1 MKRCN
6 LSIIFRRT
14 TAFLLLLLL
23 SVPLLSPALVHAE
36 DTTYAKDFTSK
47 VYYSYTYKGLN
58 HSIEYF
64 YDHRICT
71 DGKLVCITY
80 FCKDLSLQS
89 EGFAKFYL
97 STSPIYT
104 LNYNA
109 DNTRP
114 PETKLSLAP
123 VYNGVYYVNAG
134 STYMSNGASDFKIT
148 YSGLVNIKNV
158 DGSNWLKYLKSDID
172 NGYFDLTKDNYRDP
186 DPDKDGTLSSS
197 IPTPRIHVNKD
208 YSFGFDN
215 CTDDYYIQLQGR
227 FWSIDDIELYK
238 ESLMWKYKY
247 SSYIR
252 GDLNDWYTTG
262 SKTKANSENL
272 SFLENGKACFDK
284 FLTAHPI
291 DERNYFGGTNAVGNF
306 FSGYNN
312 ALSTMKMLL
321 GQPTSG
327 YNGVEVY
334 VRYFTY
340 TDRGEL
346 LYGKWCHYYDD
357 LAKNG
362 SSGSEWD
369 DDDTLHG
376 GQQSEDGLTDEE
388 KDENEKEEDPRKGDE
403 DITVPTPDDDY
414 TGNGVA
420 FTGLIELL
428 DSLKTQSGAFLS
440 LFSEIFSFLPSWL
453 VSLIYASIGVCCF
466 LGIWH
471 FIRG

>member
-14 TAFLLLLLL
+14 TVFLLLLLL
-23 SVPLLSPALVHAE
+23 SVPLLSPALVHANQ
-36 DTTYAKDFTSK
+36 TRKDIHF
-47 VYYSYTYKGLN
+47 
-58 HSIEYF
+58 
-64 YDHRICT
+64 
-71 DGKLVCITY
+71 
-80 FCKDLSLQS
+80 QS
-89 EGFAKFYL
+89 VI
-97 STSPIYT
+97 STK
-104 LNYNA
+104 N
-109 DNTRP
+109 R
-114 PETKLSLAP
+114 
-123 VYNGVYYVNAG
+123 
-134 STYMSNGASDFKIT
+134 KIT
-148 YSGLVNIKNV
+148 YSFSVEGTGHFNV
-158 DGSNWLKYLKSDID
+158 RSYRYYNSQNKADYLGMYVFSDKPFVFTYYSTFEYNGELSTSNKSTTNVITLGNFNGVDCYRYHMSY
-172 NGYFDLTKDNYRDP
+172 NGYSDLISFISPNVITSLDTLDNQAIADSLDLTKDSYRDP

-272 SFLENGKACFDK
+272 SFLENGKACFDE
-284 FLTAHPI
+284 FLTVHPI

-340 TDRGEL
+340 TDSGEL

>member
-1 MKRCN
+1 
-6 LSIIFRRT
+6 
-14 TAFLLLLLL
+14 
-23 SVPLLSPALVHAE
+23 
-36 DTTYAKDFTSK
+36 
-47 VYYSYTYKGLN
+47 
-58 HSIEYF
+58 
-64 YDHRICT
+64 
-71 DGKLVCITY
+71 
-80 FCKDLSLQS
+80 
-89 EGFAKFYL
+89 
-97 STSPIYT
+97 
-104 LNYNA
+104 
-109 DNTRP
+109 
-114 PETKLSLAP
+114 
-123 VYNGVYYVNAG
+123 
-134 STYMSNGASDFKIT
+134 
-148 YSGLVNIKNV
+148 
-158 DGSNWLKYLKSDID
+158 
-172 NGYFDLTKDNYRDP
+172 
-186 DPDKDGTLSSS
+186 
-197 IPTPRIHVNKD
+197 
-208 YSFGFDN
+208 
-215 CTDDYYIQLQGR
+215 
-227 FWSIDDIELYK
+227 
-238 ESLMWKYKY
+238 
-247 SSYIR
+247 
-252 GDLNDWYTTG
+252 
-262 SKTKANSENL
+262 
-272 SFLENGKACFDK
+272 
-284 FLTAHPI
+284 
-291 DERNYFGGTNAVGNF
+291 
-306 FSGYNN
+306 
-312 ALSTMKMLL
+312 MLL

-340 TDRGEL
+340 TDSGEL

>member
-23 SVPLLSPALVHAE
+23 SVTLLSPALVHAE
-36 DTTYAKDFTSK
+36 DGNRTITLTFDYKQMYGSSVNSDREFTYELTGKGHFAVCSYRWRHDDSEKHGAFQMTFMIFSDKPFTAKWVEFNTFMDVS
-47 VYYSYTYKGLN
+47 SYKGIYYIRNGL
-58 HSIEYF
+58 SGGLSPEYNGQ
-64 YDHRICT
+64 T
-71 DGKLVCITY
+71 
-80 FCKDLSLQS
+80 LSES
-89 EGFAKFYL
+89 WSGFANL
-97 STSPIYT
+97 QVVADVEDIPTPEAIIDSGT
-104 LNYNA
+104 L
-109 DNTRP
+109 
-114 PETKLSLAP
+114 
-123 VYNGVYYVNAG
+123 
-134 STYMSNGASDFKIT
+134 
-148 YSGLVNIKNV
+148 
-158 DGSNWLKYLKSDID
+158 
-172 NGYFDLTKDNYRDP
+172 DLTKDNYRDP

-272 SFLENGKACFDK
+272 SFLENGKACFDE

-340 TDRGEL
+340 TDSGEL